1 MTYQEFKAAVTT
13 IAGDMQIADY
23 ELYYTEGDSTS
34 VEIYKDEVKGYSV
47 EEELGIC
54 FRCII
59 DGKAGYASTE
69 NLTRQEA
76 QSLVQRAYENAAS
89 IESEEVSL
97 LHQKGDTY
105 ATLPENADVRPT
117 GRELTDKALALQK
130 EIYAMDARVT
140 DGTQAYMAYTRQ
152 KYALY
157 NSNGL
162 DLEDQVSLAHCYGL
176 ALVADGEE
184 RYDGFENKRGRLQ
197 EFDLKEIARKS
208 VEDATSGIGAGSVPS
223 GKYTVVF
230 SNKTMATLLA
240 TYASV
245 FSAEQAQKGMSLLAG
260 KEGERIAADFV
271 TIVDDPRY
279 EDNPVKRTFDG
290 EGVATYAKNVVEG
303 GVLTTLLHNLKTAA
317 KAGGKSTGNASKPSY
332 ASVVGISP
340 FTFYIC
346 PGKGEQHTDGDSM
359 GDPEE
364 LFASAGEGLYV
375 TEISGLHA
383 GANPVTGDF
392 SLSSRGFLIQEGK
405 KGAPVKNFTVSG
417 NFFTLLK
424 EMEQLGADLDF
435 VNGMYGSPSVL
446 VREISVAGK

>member
-13 IAGDMQIADY
+13 IADDMQIADY

-97 LHQKGDTY
+97 
-105 ATLPENADVRPT
+105 
-117 GRELTDKALALQK
+117 
-130 EIYAMDARVT
+130 
-140 DGTQAYMAYTRQ
+140 
-152 KYALY
+152 
-157 NSNGL
+157 
-162 DLEDQVSLAHCYGL
+162 AHCYGL

-223 GKYTVVF
+223 GKYAVVF

-303 GVLTTLLHNLKTAA
+303 GILTTLLHNLKTAA

-346 PGKGEQHTDGDSM
+346 PGEGEQHTDGDRM

-364 LFASAGEGLYV
+364 LFASTGEGLYV

-405 KGAPVKNFTVSG
+405 KGAPVKSFTVSG